1 MTICVLVLREYMF
14 SFLCDK
20 WIKMQFWGG
29 ILKTC
34 WFLQENAKPSS
45 KVSEIFY
52 IPTSKYKWS
61 KFSGSSP
68 EFHVILSSVMVGYQH
83 LIEFLIFTSLTANDV
98 KHLFIGVSAICT
110 YLVEYL
116 FISLAHFLIGVF
128 VFLLLSFGSSLYVLD
143 MSPWSD
149 IQLVNIFAK
158 FVMCIF
164 IFSTWVFFRAKY
176 FNIDESN
183 DQLFFFIDHTLV
195 FSQKNSLL
203 HHKSEDFAYSF
214 LEKEYS
220 FMFYV
225 LHLTQWSIFS

>member
-1 MTICVLVLREYMF
+1 MITICVLVLREYMF

-116 FISLAHFLIGVF
+116 FISFAHFLIGVF
-128 VFLLLSFGSSLYVLD
+128 VFLLLSFESSLYVLD

-164 IFSTWVFFRAKY
+164 IFSTWVFSKQ
-176 FNIDESN
+176 NILILMSPMIN
-183 DQLFFFIDHTLV
+183 F
-195 FSQKNSLL
+195 
-203 HHKSEDFAYSF
+203 SF
-214 LEKEYS
+214 LLIILWCSVKKTLCSTISLKILPIVSLKRNIVLS
-220 FMFYV
+220 FMFY
-225 LHLTQWSIFS
+225 I